1 MTPIGLIGFG
11 RVGRRLFRE
20 LHARGGLPVVGVAEV
35 NPWGRDPGELAR
47 NLAYLLKHDSAA
59 GVFAGEVGVE
69 GASLVVDGR
78 VVPVFFGGRP
88 GEVDWAGLGARV
100 LVEASGNPEAAR
112 GARGLVGRG
121 VEKLV
126 ITRSEAEADVI
137 LVRGVNLDSYD
148 PAAHHVVSCSTCTA
162 NALAPLLELL
172 DRAYGIEAGSL
183 TSVHP
188 ALSGDTLLD
197 SPACEGVKGRSGLF
211 VRPVTSEMART
222 VPQLLPGLA
231 GRLTAMSLRVP
242 TLVVNALLADLVLTR
257 PPASAGEVEGVLRE
271 AAAGPLAGVLG
282 LEEGFLGQGRS
293 AMDFAGDPRSAVV
306 DLHWLQAR
314 GSLLR
319 LLIWHDNEYAYVCR
333 VADTLEVIS
342 KSFLP
347 KP

>member
-1 MTPIGLIGFG
+1 L
-11 RVGRRLFRE
+11 V
-20 LHARGGLPVVGVAEV
+20 
-35 NPWGRDPGELAR
+35 R

-78 VVPVFFGGRP
+78 RVPVFLGGRP
-88 GEVDWAGLGARV
+88 GAVDWAGLGARV
-100 LVEASGNPEAAR
+100 LVEASGNAAAAQE
-112 GARGLVGRG
+112 ARGLVGRG
-121 VEKLV
+121 VAKLV
-126 ITRSEAEADVI
+126 ITRSEAQADVI

-148 PAAHHVVSCSTCTA
+148 PAAHHVLSCSTCTA
-162 NALAPLLELL
+162 NALAPLLAVL
-172 DRAYGIEAGSL
+172 DGAYGIQAGSL

-211 VRPVTSEMART
+211 VRPLTSEMART
-222 VPQLLPGLA
+222 VPQLLPKLA
-231 GRLTAMSLRVP
+231 GRLMAMSLRVP
-242 TLVVNALLADLVLTR
+242 TMVVNALLADLVLAQ
-257 PPASAGEVEGVLRE
+257 PPASTEEAVGLLRD

-282 LEEGFLGQGRS
+282 LEEGFLGQGR
-293 AMDFAGDPRSAVV
+293 AAQDFAGDPRSAVV